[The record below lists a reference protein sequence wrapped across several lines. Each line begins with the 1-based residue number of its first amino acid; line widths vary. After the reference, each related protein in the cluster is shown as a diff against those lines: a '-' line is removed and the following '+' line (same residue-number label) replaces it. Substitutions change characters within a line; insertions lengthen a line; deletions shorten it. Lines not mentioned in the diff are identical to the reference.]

1 MRTGDV
7 LARLAELVLGA
18 CCPGCGAPG
27 MGACG
32 GCAALL
38 TGVRPFLVPGLP
50 QPLPPVVAAGA
61 YADTL
66 RRVVLAAKERGALG
80 LVPLLGERLAAA
92 VAGLVLA
99 TDPVGRVVLV
109 PVPSAPSQVAARGV
123 DLTAA
128 LARAAAGR
136 LRTAGLTVRVQRGLA
151 QARRPE
157 DQAGL
162 DRVQRLAN
170 LAGAFRTVG
179 EPPAG
184 PVVVVDDIVTT
195 GATLA
200 EAVRACRVG
209 GREVVGA
216 AVVAATTRVGGARR
230 TGRPPEVML

>member
-1 MRTGDV
+1 MRTGEV

-38 TGVRPFLVPGLP
+38 AGVGPFRVPGLP
-50 QPLPPVVAAGA
+50 QLLPPVVAAGV

-66 RRVVLAAKERGALG
+66 RRVVLAAKERSALG
-80 LVPLLGERLAAA
+80 LLPLLGERLAAA

-99 TDPVGRVVLV
+99 TGPVGRLVLM
-109 PVPSAPSQVAARGV
+109 PVPSAPAQIAARGV

-128 LARAAAGR
+128 LARVAAAR
-136 LRTAGLTVRVQRGLA
+136 LRTAGLPVRVHRGLV
-151 QARRPE
+151 QARRPQ

-162 DRVQRLAN
+162 DRAQRLEN

-179 EPPAG
+179 EPPAC
-184 PVVVVDDIVTT
+184 PVVVIDDIVTT

-200 EAVRACRVG
+200 EAVRACGVG
-209 GREVVGA
+209 GRDVVGA

-230 TGRPPEVML
+230 TGRPPGVMS